1 MARLSILDIL
11 HRGVVYSLAGVTLWA
26 VVSSVAVHRHTIQA
40 GKGSLCSRIVGVVYL
55 AFVQYMERKEAEERQ
70 QQEEAARTS
79 GNVSEAVKLGS
90 S

>member
-40 GKGSLCSRIVGVVYL
+40 GKVVYL